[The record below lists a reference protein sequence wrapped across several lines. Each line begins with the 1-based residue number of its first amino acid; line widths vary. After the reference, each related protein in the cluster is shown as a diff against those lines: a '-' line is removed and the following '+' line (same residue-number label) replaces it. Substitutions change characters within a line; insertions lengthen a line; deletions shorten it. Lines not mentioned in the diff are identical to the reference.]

1 MSKKS
6 RKRNKKIL
14 GALAA
19 GLGAMAL
26 MKRRKLANATDTVNP
41 VGGVD
46 QMAADAATKVP
57 FISKKD
63 VLPKTKVDTG
73 PVLNVTGGIHAGKP
87 AKGMLIK
94 QRALTAGNRV
104 PPSMR
109 SGAAHAEGYQRRVP
123 GGGRHAPSWTGGYN
137 MMSKGGRVT
146 GIAKRGF
153 GRALMKGKK

>member
-26 MKRRKLANATDTVNP
+26 MKRKKAALSASVQDTDNAALGVTHSALSDGPYINKKTV
-41 VGGVD
+41 
-46 QMAADAATKVP
+46 AAD
-57 FISKKD
+57 S
-63 VLPKTKVDTG
+63 G
-73 PVLNVTGGIHAGKP
+73 PVLNVTGGIHANKP